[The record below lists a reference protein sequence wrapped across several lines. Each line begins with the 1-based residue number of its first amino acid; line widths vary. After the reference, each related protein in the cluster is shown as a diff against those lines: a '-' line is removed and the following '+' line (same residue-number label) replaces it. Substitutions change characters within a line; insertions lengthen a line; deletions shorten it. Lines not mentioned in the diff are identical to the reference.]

1 MVATLSRR
9 TGHKCP
15 QEAVSSLPQRKTTLS
30 INSTPRSYMK
40 TTFLSILPHL
50 PGVTHSPRRRRRAT
64 RRCLAY
70 NLGLSLAA
78 GRSIPRTR
86 VRAFTADPV
95 GGRRLKKEKEG
106 LESRQRTMRSLREET
121 TK

>member
-1 MVATLSRR
+1 MPIQDNGCHLELTDR
-9 TGHKCP
+9 THKCP

-30 INSTPRSYMK
+30 TNSAPKSHMK
-40 TTFLSILPHL
+40 TTFPLHPSSPSRRDPQPKKTTPSHSEVLS
-50 PGVTHSPRRRRRAT
+50 
-64 RRCLAY
+64 Y

-95 GGRRLKKEKEG
+95 GGRRLKKEEKEVR
-106 LESRQRTMRSLREET
+106 ESSKNDEIT
-121 TK
+121 